1 MANKGF
7 SSFNTAFSR
16 GSVGNDN
23 SPTIWTY
30 LSTDT
35 LTGSKNNNVTSTG
48 YFNAVANKLKLG
60 DFIFVSTGA
69 SGVNGSGIVVV
80 RSNTRSV
87 VPTFISG
94 VVNVSLATLVTTGKS
109 SSGA

>member
-7 SSFNTAFSR
+7 STFNTNFSR
-16 GSVGNDN
+16 GTVGNDN

-30 LSTDT
+30 YSTDT

-48 YFNAVANKLKLG
+48 YFNAVANKLKVG

-87 VPTFISG
+87 VPTFVSG

-109 SSGA
+109 SSGS